1 MLAWRLRSVN
11 GRPRAAPPLSAPLT
25 IASRSLPVQRDQTV
39 RHIHHHQRL
48 LPLHEPA
55 RQDNDLGAATTR
67 LLLARLTPAKHYH
80 IDARSLCARR
90 SASAEPTPAPTR
102 ARRRA
107 NEHAQRPTR
116 RVTQCRL
123 DRATQSI
130 QQSTRARFV
139 STRCRRRRLEI
150 EHGAHETIG
159 DVTRRLAGTHNLE
172 LGQNAHEHEAKVGG
186 SGPFATEPTSLP
198 TDARRHR
205 RINDEDKS

>member
-1 MLAWRLRSVN
+1 MLVWRLRSVN

-67 LLLARLTPAKHYH
+67 LPIARLTPAKHYH

-116 RVTQCRL
+116 RVAQRRL
-123 DRATQSI
+123 DHPTQSI
-130 QQSTRARFV
+130 QQSTSARFV
-139 STRCRRRRLEI
+139 STRCRRRRLEV
-150 EHGAHETIG
+150 EHGTHKIIG
-159 DVTRRLAGTHNLE
+159 DVTRRLAGAHILE
-172 LGQNAHEHEAKVGG
+172 LGQNAHKHEAKVGG
-186 SGPFATEPTSLP
+186 SGPNRSPPSRPARRRRAPTSSNQ
-198 TDARRHR
+198 R
-205 RINDEDKS
+205 